1 MSYGQFGYSSSSQLM
16 GGGGSGHSP
25 SPATA
30 ACCEPA
36 RPLVGE
42 SPGAAPVTAASGP
55 VCSLPA
61 AGSYDSRLLSSYP
74 QLATPRFY
82 NAGYGDQAAAAADYA
97 NLAVDSSAFY
107 PTLNPAYTMK
117 EAADPWR
124 GITQPASYYYDPAL
138 AAYGYGGLDFNG
150 ARRKNV
156 TRDSTSTLKAWL
168 NEHRKNPYPT
178 KGEKIMLA
186 IITKMTLTQVSTWF
200 ANARRRLKK
209 ENKMTWEPRNKA
221 DADDSGAEDKKDDE
235 DTLDERTASVQDPM
249 RRSDSTRSYC
259 SLSALQRSRES
270 TLRPPQTSAEVDHEA
285 AEMQSSQ
292 PHRANAGSDLH
303 QQRHSYGHSA
313 NPYALGGTS
322 RSPILNGIMSLAPP
336 NSLTGYTP
344 AASSD
349 SPSPDLQ
356 GLESLMSKSS
366 PNAAD
371 DSSGADSA
379 HNKPK
384 IWSLADTAT
393 SKSPPPPLPCSGQT
407 QGPPASGGQPKDTAG
422 GAASHG
428 SVLGWFSGGYHH
440 RAGGGNTPTS
450 AAAAAAAAHFASYGS
465 NGFSPGGAAPQT
477 DTPPQTPPNAKMGA
491 TGSSSLPFHLG
502 SGGYFQGQS
511 SASHL
516 YLGQASASAPH
527 SHMGVDK
534 SSSSCAGGPIYRAA
548 GGYASSAPAA
558 IMAAAAGSPCADGA
572 SSSSRSSS
580 SEDEFA
586 PPQHYGPA
594 AAVPGA
600 MADGLP

>member
-1 MSYGQFGYSSSSQLM
+1 MSYAQFGYSSPSQLM
-16 GGGGSGHSP
+16 GGGSGHSP
-25 SPATA
+25 SPGTA

-42 SPGAAPVTAASGP
+42 SPGAPVVASAAAGP
-55 VCSLPA
+55 AAVCSLPA
-61 AGSYDSRLLSSYP
+61 SSYDSRLLSTYP

-82 NAGYGDQAAAAADYA
+82 NAGYGDQAGAADYA

-221 DADDSGAEDKKDDE
+221 DADDSGEEKKDDE
-235 DTLDERTASVQDPM
+235 DTMEERTSIAQDPM
-249 RRSDSTRSYC
+249 RRTESSRSYC
-259 SLSALQRSRES
+259 SLSSLQHSRDS
-270 TLRPPQTSAEVDHEA
+270 TLRPPQTSVEVEREPAEL
-285 AEMQSSQ
+285 QTTQ
-292 PHRANAGSDLH
+292 PHPSNAAMEQQQ
-303 QQRHSYGHSA
+303 QQRHGYGHSM
-313 NPYALGGTS
+313 NPYAVGGTS
-322 RSPILNGIMSLAPP
+322 RSPILSGIMSLAPP
-336 NSLTGYTP
+336 NALTGYTP

-371 DSSGADSA
+371 DSSGADNS
-379 HNKPK
+379 HSKPK

-393 SKSPPPPLPCSGQT
+393 SKSPPPPLPC
-407 QGPPASGGQPKDTAG
+407 AAGQPSGHQTHGTPKE
-422 GAASHG
+422 AAAATGNHG

-440 RAGGGNTPTS
+440 HRGGTPTS
-450 AAAAAAAAHFASYGS
+450 GHFGGYAS
-465 NGFSPGGAAPQT
+465 NGFSPGATAPQT
-477 DTPPQTPPNAKMGA
+477 DTPPQTPPNAKMNA
-491 TGSSSLPFHLG
+491 TGTSSSIPFHLG
-502 SGGYFQGQS
+502 SGGYFQGQGCP
-511 SASHL
+511 SHL
-516 YLGQASASAPH
+516 YLGQASSGGGHPQ
-527 SHMGVDK
+527 MGVDK
-534 SSSSCAGGPIYRAA
+534 SSSVSCAGGPVPIYRAGA
-548 GGYASSAPAA
+548 GYAVASSAPAA
-558 IMAAAAGSPCADGA
+558 IMAAAGSPCADAG
-572 SSSSRSSS
+572 SSSSNSSS

-586 PPQHYGPA
+586 PQHYGTGTP
-594 AAVPGA
+594 VDA
-600 MADGLP
+600 MADAMP

>member
-1 MSYGQFGYSSSSQLM
+1 MKERYHLVVQLM

-42 SPGAAPVTAASGP
+42 SPGAAPAASGP

-138 AAYGYGGLDFNG
+138 AAYGLTHLASSADPACLARLWRQLRRILRGGRRGGEDGRGRHLAPGSERARVACDELVHTRRHNGCSLHCDVSPVVARVSRDADGDKIAGWFLASHRWPAPLNGNPTRYAYRGFAFIRVRSTCPDHKTARLRARTASGMGGLDFNG

-235 DTLDERTASVQDPM
+235 DTMDERTASVQDPM

-270 TLRPPQTSAEVDHEA
+270 TLRPPHTSAEVDHEA
-285 AEMQSSQ
+285 AEMQTSHA
-292 PHRANAGSDLH
+292 HRTNAGSDLH
-303 QQRHSYGHSA
+303 QQRHNYGHSA
-313 NPYALGGTS
+313 NPYALGGCVSVSNPQRHHVPGTAELAHGIHTS
-322 RSPILNGIMSLAPP
+322 SILRQSVP
-336 NSLTGYTP
+336 
-344 AASSD
+344 
-349 SPSPDLQ
+349 
-356 GLESLMSKSS
+356 
-366 PNAAD
+366 
-371 DSSGADSA
+371 
-379 HNKPK
+379 
-384 IWSLADTAT
+384 
-393 SKSPPPPLPCSGQT
+393 
-407 QGPPASGGQPKDTAG
+407 GPPRPRISHVQVVPEHRGRLVGRRQRAQQAQDLVAG
-422 GAASHG
+422 
-428 SVLGWFSGGYHH
+428 
-440 RAGGGNTPTS
+440 
-450 AAAAAAAAHFASYGS
+450 
-465 NGFSPGGAAPQT
+465 
-477 DTPPQTPPNAKMGA
+477 
-491 TGSSSLPFHLG
+491 
-502 SGGYFQGQS
+502 
-511 SASHL
+511 
-516 YLGQASASAPH
+516 
-527 SHMGVDK
+527 
-534 SSSSCAGGPIYRAA
+534 
-548 GGYASSAPAA
+548 
-558 IMAAAAGSPCADGA
+558 
-572 SSSSRSSS
+572 
-580 SEDEFA
+580 
-586 PPQHYGPA
+586 
-594 AAVPGA
+594 
-600 MADGLP
+600 

>member
-25 SPATA
+25 SPGTA

-42 SPGAAPVTAASGP
+42 SPGAAPASAASGP

-82 NAGYGDQAAAAADYA
+82 NAGYGEQAAAAADYA

-221 DADDSGAEDKKDDE
+221 DADDSGTEDKKDDE
-235 DTLDERTASVQDPM
+235 DTMDDRTTSVQDPM
-249 RRSDSTRSYC
+249 RRSDPSRSYC

-270 TLRPPQTSAEVDHEA
+270 TLRPPPSSAEVDHETA
-285 AEMQSSQ
+285 DMQPSQ
-292 PHRANAGSDLH
+292 AHRTNPGPDPH

-313 NPYALGGTS
+313 NPYAVGGTS

-371 DSSGADSA
+371 DSSGADNA

-393 SKSPPPPLPCSGQT
+393 SKSPPPPLPCPGGQAPA
-407 QGPPASGGQPKDTAG
+407 PPATGAPQKEPAG
-422 GAASHG
+422 HGG

-440 RAGGGNTPTS
+440 RGAGNNAPASG
-450 AAAAAAAAHFASYGS
+450 HFANYGS

-477 DTPPQTPPNAKMGA
+477 DTPPQTPPNAKMSA
-491 TGSSSLPFHLG
+491 TGSLPFHLG
-502 SGGYFQGQS
+502 SGGYFQGQN
-511 SASHL
+511 SHL
-516 YLGQASASAPH
+516 YLGAAHTTSAGAPH
-527 SHMGVDK
+527 PHMPVDK
-534 SSSSCAGGPIYRAA
+534 SSSCAGGPIYRAA

-558 IMAAAAGSPCADGA
+558 IMAAAAGSPCVDGG

-586 PPQHYGPA
+586 SPQHYGASA
-594 AAVPGA
+594 AP
-600 MADGLP
+600 DGLP